1 MLTEKRKQEYEL
13 AIDRAFRAM
22 SDIIKERA
30 RQDKKWGEQNHYPP
44 FWMGILG
51 EEFGELC
58 QAVNETVFDNETNL
72 GGYENMRKE
81 AVQVAAVAI
90 AFIECLDRN
99 KSEWEL

>member
-1 MLTEKRKQEYEL
+1 MLSEKQKQEYQL
-13 AIDRAFRAM
+13 AFDRAYKAM
-22 SDIIKERA
+22 SDVINERA

-58 QAVNETVFDNETNL
+58 QAVNETVFDNGTNL

-81 AVQVAAVAI
+81 AVQVAAVAL

-99 KSEWEL
+99 KEEWEL